1 MPGDMEKGK
10 KTFVQKC
17 AQCHTV
23 EQGGK
28 HKTGP
33 NLWGLLGR
41 KTGQAEGF
49 SYTDANKSKGI
60 IWSEETLMVYLEN
73 PKKGEPRRR
82 ELRKTFARSKAIN
95 VNRTYDEQVT
105 SRAQEPLSSMR
116 RRALLRKASSL
127 PPTTAH
133 ILSALLESRVNIPQY
148 PSTAV
153 DFKYYL
159 KEHNERE
166 FFLELVKDISNDLD
180 LTSLSYK
187 ILVFVCIMVDADR
200 CSLFLVEG
208 TGNKKTLV
216 SKFFD
221 VHAGTTVLP
230 SMNSDEVQVP
240 WGKGIIGYVAEHG
253 ETVNIPDA
261 YQDRRFSDE
270 IDKLTGYK
278 TKSLLCMPIRNSDGE
293 IIGVAQAIN
302 KSSAGQ
308 LFTEDD
314 EKFSGELAPFSLRR
328 EFWGQRGQRED
339 PPPPFTAAHLK
350 FANKITPV
358 LFCRPKSLNCTVI
371 PWNAGWPAAD
381 FTSPSSFYHSRVGSL
396 LRCLHVRGRVL
407 QMYLPFCGIAIS
419 NAQLFAAS
427 RKEYDRSRV
436 RLVQPHPFMVQV
448 SEELLGDTCQT
459 LIADGREQL
468 EPTALL
474 EVVNDLFEEQT
485 DLEKIVRKIMHRA
498 QTLLKCERCS
508 VQLLEDIESPV
519 VKFTKSFELLSPKC
533 SADAD
538 SSFKDSM
545 EKSSYS
551 DWLINNSIAELVA
564 STGLPV
570 NISDAYQDPRFDAE
584 ADQFSDF
591 HIRSVLCVPI
601 WNSNHQIIGVA
612 QVLNRLDGKPFDD
625 ADQRLFEV
633 FLFDSA
639 WAPRLRRRLA
649 NGCLL
654 VSSQAFVIFCGLGI
668 NNTIMYDQV
677 KKSWAKQSVALDVLS
692 YHATCSKTE
701 VDKFKAA
708 NIPLVCELG
717 IDKLSFDDFSLDVDA
732 MITAAL
738 RMFIELG
745 MVQKFKI
752 DYETLC
758 RWLLTCQKKLRDMVL
773 YHNWRHSLQRL
784 PVHVCDAHDGRLPGD
799 PDGCGDPGAHRGM
812 CVPRLGP
819 QGHQQCFPGQH
830 LQQSAALQRES
841 NGKWTGS
848 ALSLLYGTS
857 ATLEHHHFNHAVMIL
872 QSEGHNIFC
881 NLSST
886 EYSDLMQLLKQSIL
900 ATDLTLYFEN
910 RNNFFELVSNG
921 EYNWNVKTHRDMCR
935 SMMMTACDL
944 GAVTKP
950 WDISRKVRRH
960 MLPDVAGG
968 ATDGFP
974 PHTHT
979 HTRVLSLVTSGGRAG
994 DQRVLRA
1001 GRQGAIGA
1009 EADALCINVLHPS
1022 LPQAIF
1028 DRNRK
1033 DELPGLQLG
1042 WIDGICTPLYETLV
1056 KLNPKLQPMVD
1067 MIKANRA
1074 KWEELDK
1081 KRQHDPSASAPAS

>member
-1 MPGDMEKGK
+1 MSVPNMDFSDVESFLDKHPELFEDYLNRKGK
-10 KTFVQKC
+10 HSMVEKWLKNHQVNKTPVNPS
-17 AQCHTV
+17 TDID
-23 EQGGK
+23 
-28 HKTGP
+28 KTGS
-33 NLWGLLGR
+33 
-41 KTGQAEGF
+41 TGSTGVSTA
-49 SYTDANKSKGI
+49 SSKGCWI
-60 IWSEETLMVYLEN
+60 HRGDGLQ
-73 PKKGEPRRR
+73 RRPSQK
-82 ELRKTFARSKAIN
+82 ELRKTFARSKA
-95 VNRTYDEQVT
+95 VHANRTYDEN
-105 SRAQEPLSSMR
+105 SRAQEPLTSMR

-148 PSTAV
+148 PSTAI

-159 KEHNERE
+159 KHNNERE

-208 TGNKKTLV
+208 PANKRTLV

-221 VHAGTTVLP
+221 VHAGATVLP
-230 SMNSDEVQVP
+230 SLSTDNSDEVQVP

-261 YQDRRFSDE
+261 YQDRRFSNE

-278 TKSLLCMPIRNSDGE
+278 TKSLLCMPIGNSDGE

-302 KSSAGQ
+302 KNPRGA

-314 EKFSGELAPFSLRR
+314 EK
-328 EFWGQRGQRED
+328 
-339 PPPPFTAAHLK
+339 
-350 FANKITPV
+350 V
-358 LFCRPKSLNCTVI
+358 LE
-371 PWNAGWPAAD
+371 
-381 FTSPSSFYHSRVGSL
+381 
-396 LRCLHVRGRVL
+396 
-407 QMYLPFCGIAIS
+407 MYLPFCGIAIS

-427 RKEYDRSRV
+427 RKEYDRSR
-436 RLVQPHPFMVQV
+436 
-448 SEELLGDTCQT
+448 
-459 LIADGREQL
+459 
-468 EPTALL
+468 ALL

-538 SSFKDSM
+538 SSFKDSL

-584 ADQFSDF
+584 ADQFSGF

-625 ADQRLFEV
+625 ADQRLFE
-633 FLFDSA
+633 
-639 WAPRLRRRLA
+639 
-649 NGCLL
+649 
-654 VSSQAFVIFCGLGI
+654 AFVIFCGLGI

-738 RMFIELG
+738 RMFMELG

-758 RWLLTCQKKLRDMVL
+758 RWLLTVRKNYRMVL
-773 YHNWRHSLQRL
+773 YHNWRHAFN
-784 PVHVCDAHDGRLPGD
+784 VCQCMFSMLTTAGFQKTLTEVEMLALIVGCLCHDLD
-799 PDGCGDPGAHRGM
+799 HRGTNNAF
-812 CVPRLGP
+812 
-819 QGHQQCFPGQH
+819 Q
-830 LQQSAALQRES
+830 A
-841 NGKWTGS
+841 KTGS
-848 ALSLLYGTS
+848 ALSQLYGTS

-872 QSEGHNIFC
+872 QSEGHNIFA
-881 NLSST
+881 NLSSR

-900 ATDLTLYFEN
+900 ATDLTLYFEK
-910 RNNFFELVSNG
+910 RSEFFELVDKG
-921 EYNWNVKTHRDMCR
+921 EYNWNIKNHREMFR
-935 SMMMTACDL
+935 SMLMTACDL

-950 WDISRKVRRH
+950 WEISRKV
-960 MLPDVAGG
+960 AE
-968 ATDGFP
+968 
-974 PHTHT
+974 
-979 HTRVLSLVTSGGRAG
+979 LVTSEFFEQG
-994 DQRVLRA
+994 DRERSELK
-1001 GRQGAIGA
+1001 
-1009 EADALCINVLHPS
+1009 LTPS
-1022 LPQAIF
+1022 AIF

-1033 DELPGLQLG
+1033 DELPGLQLE
-1042 WIDGICTPLYETLV
+1042 WIDGICVPLYETLV
-1056 KLNPKLQPMVD
+1056 KVNPKLQPMLD
-1067 MIKANRA
+1067 LIRGNRV
-1074 KWEELDK
+1074 KWEELNRE
-1081 KRQHDPSASAPAS
+1081 RQRSQPSNTSSSSSSSSSSTGTSTSSSTSCNLSPNNTS

>member
-1 MPGDMEKGK
+1 MAVSNMVFSDVETFLDNHPELFEDYLNRKGK
-10 KTFVQKC
+10 
-17 AQCHTV
+17 HSMV
-23 EQGGK
+23 EKWLKSHQAGK
-28 HKTGP
+28 NPVNYT
-33 NLWGLLGR
+33 
-41 KTGQAEGF
+41 AEPEK
-49 SYTDANKSKGI
+49 SNVCKDSWASKGDG
-60 IWSEETLMVYLEN
+60 LQ
-73 PKKGEPRRR
+73 RRASQK

-95 VNRTYDEQVT
+95 ANRTYDEQVN

-208 TGNKKTLV
+208 TANKKTLV

-221 VHAGTTVLP
+221 VHAGTAILP
-230 SMNSDEVQVP
+230 SLSNSDEVQVP

-261 YQDRRFSDE
+261 YQDHRFSDE

-278 TKSLLCMPIRNSDGE
+278 TKSLLCMPIRNSDGA

-302 KSSAGQ
+302 KSPNGA

-314 EKFSGELAPFSLRR
+314 EK
-328 EFWGQRGQRED
+328 
-339 PPPPFTAAHLK
+339 
-350 FANKITPV
+350 
-358 LFCRPKSLNCTVI
+358 
-371 PWNAGWPAAD
+371 
-381 FTSPSSFYHSRVGSL
+381 
-396 LRCLHVRGRVL
+396 VL

-427 RKEYDRSRV
+427 RKEYDRSR
-436 RLVQPHPFMVQV
+436 
-448 SEELLGDTCQT
+448 
-459 LIADGREQL
+459 
-468 EPTALL
+468 ALL

-533 SADAD
+533 SADTEN
-538 SSFKDSM
+538 SFKDSM

-584 ADQFSDF
+584 ADQFSGF

-601 WNSNHQIIGVA
+601 WNSTHQIIGVA

-625 ADQRLFEV
+625 ADQRLFE
-633 FLFDSA
+633 
-639 WAPRLRRRLA
+639 
-649 NGCLL
+649 
-654 VSSQAFVIFCGLGI
+654 AFVIFCGLGI

-732 MITAAL
+732 MITASL
-738 RMFIELG
+738 RMFMELG

-752 DYETLC
+752 DYETAGFQETLTELETLA
-758 RWLLTCQKKLRDMVL
+758 LLVGC
-773 YHNWRHSLQRL
+773 
-784 PVHVCDAHDGRLPGD
+784 VCHDLD
-799 PDGCGDPGAHRGM
+799 HRGTNNAF
-812 CVPRLGP
+812 
-819 QGHQQCFPGQH
+819 Q
-830 LQQSAALQRES
+830 A
-841 NGKWTGS
+841 KTGS

-872 QSEGHNIFC
+872 QSEGHNIFS
-881 NLSST
+881 NLSSRD
-886 EYSDLMQLLKQSIL
+886 YGDLMQLLKQSIL

-910 RNNFFELVSNG
+910 RSRFFELVNKG
-921 EYNWNVKTHRDMCR
+921 EYNWNVKEHRDMFR
-935 SMMMTACDL
+935 SMLMTACDL

-950 WDISRKVRRH
+950 WETSQKV
-960 MLPDVAGG
+960 AQ
-968 ATDGFP
+968 
-974 PHTHT
+974 
-979 HTRVLSLVTSGGRAG
+979 LVTSEFFEQG
-994 DQRVLRA
+994 DRERSELK
-1001 GRQGAIGA
+1001 
-1009 EADALCINVLHPS
+1009 LTPS
-1022 LPQAIF
+1022 AIF

-1033 DELPGLQLG
+1033 DELPSLQLE
-1042 WIDGICTPLYETLV
+1042 WIDGICAPLYETLV

-1067 MIKANRA
+1067 MIQANRA
-1074 KWEELDK
+1074 KWEELHQ
-1081 KRQHDPSASAPAS
+1081 KRQRSQERAGADGLCDGSPATSCSCAGPDSGTKPPS

>member
-1 MPGDMEKGK
+1 MAVSNMVFSDVESFLDTHPELFEDYLNRKGK
-10 KTFVQKC
+10 
-17 AQCHTV
+17 HSMV
-23 EQGGK
+23 EK
-28 HKTGP
+28 WLKNH
-33 NLWGLLGR
+33 
-41 KTGQAEGF
+41 QAVKSPAAAAAPAEPEKSGACKD
-49 SYTDANKSKGI
+49 SWASKGDG
-60 IWSEETLMVYLEN
+60 LQ
-73 PKKGEPRRR
+73 RRASQK

-95 VNRTYDEQVT
+95 ANRTYDEHVN
-105 SRAQEPLSSMR
+105 SRAQEPLTSMR

-180 LTSLSYK
+180 ITSLSYK

-208 TGNKKTLV
+208 TANKKTLV

-221 VHAGTTVLP
+221 VHAGITVLP
-230 SMNSDEVQVP
+230 SLSNSDEVQVP

-302 KSSAGQ
+302 KSPGGA

-314 EKFSGELAPFSLRR
+314 EK
-328 EFWGQRGQRED
+328 
-339 PPPPFTAAHLK
+339 
-350 FANKITPV
+350 
-358 LFCRPKSLNCTVI
+358 
-371 PWNAGWPAAD
+371 
-381 FTSPSSFYHSRVGSL
+381 
-396 LRCLHVRGRVL
+396 VL

-427 RKEYDRSRV
+427 RKEYDRSR
-436 RLVQPHPFMVQV
+436 
-448 SEELLGDTCQT
+448 
-459 LIADGREQL
+459 
-468 EPTALL
+468 ALL

-533 SADAD
+533 SADTEN
-538 SSFKDSM
+538 SM

-584 ADQFSDF
+584 ADQFSGF

-625 ADQRLFEV
+625 ADQRLFE
-633 FLFDSA
+633 
-639 WAPRLRRRLA
+639 
-649 NGCLL
+649 
-654 VSSQAFVIFCGLGI
+654 AFVIFCGLGI

-738 RMFIELG
+738 RMFMELG

-758 RWLLTCQKKLRDMVL
+758 RWLLTVRKNYRMVL
-773 YHNWRHSLQRL
+773 YHNWRHAFN
-784 PVHVCDAHDGRLPGD
+784 VCQCMFAILTTAGFQETLTEVEILALIVGCVCHDLD
-799 PDGCGDPGAHRGM
+799 HRGTNNAF
-812 CVPRLGP
+812 
-819 QGHQQCFPGQH
+819 Q
-830 LQQSAALQRES
+830 A
-841 NGKWTGS
+841 KTGS

-872 QSEGHNIFC
+872 QSEVHCSTICC
-881 NLSST
+881 N
-886 EYSDLMQLLKQSIL
+886 
-900 ATDLTLYFEN
+900 
-910 RNNFFELVSNG
+910 
-921 EYNWNVKTHRDMCR
+921 
-935 SMMMTACDL
+935 
-944 GAVTKP
+944 AVA
-950 WDISRKVRRH
+950 
-960 MLPDVAGG
+960 M
-968 ATDGFP
+968 
-974 PHTHT
+974 
-979 HTRVLSLVTSGGRAG
+979 
-994 DQRVLRA
+994 
-1001 GRQGAIGA
+1001 
-1009 EADALCINVLHPS
+1009 
-1022 LPQAIF
+1022 
-1028 DRNRK
+1028 
-1033 DELPGLQLG
+1033 
-1042 WIDGICTPLYETLV
+1042 
-1056 KLNPKLQPMVD
+1056 
-1067 MIKANRA
+1067 KA
-1074 KWEELDK
+1074 
-1081 KRQHDPSASAPAS
+1081 

>member
-1 MPGDMEKGK
+1 MAVPNMVFSDVESFLDSHPDLFEDYLNRKGNYSMVEKWLK
-10 KTFVQKC
+10 N
-17 AQCHTV
+17 H
-23 EQGGK
+23 
-28 HKTGP
+28 
-33 NLWGLLGR
+33 
-41 KTGQAEGF
+41 QA
-49 SYTDANKSKGI
+49 SKS
-60 IWSEETLMVYLEN
+60 
-73 PKKGEPRRR
+73 PAAAAPAEPREEKSNACKDSWASKCDGLQRR
-82 ELRKTFARSKAIN
+82 ASQKELRKTFARSKAVN
-95 VNRTYDEQVT
+95 VNRTYDEYVN
-105 SRAQEPLSSMR
+105 SRAQEPLTSMR

-127 PPTTAH
+127 PPTTA
-133 ILSALLESRVNIPQY
+133 VNIPQY

-302 KSSAGQ
+302 KTSSGE

-314 EKFSGELAPFSLRR
+314 EK
-328 EFWGQRGQRED
+328 
-339 PPPPFTAAHLK
+339 
-350 FANKITPV
+350 
-358 LFCRPKSLNCTVI
+358 
-371 PWNAGWPAAD
+371 
-381 FTSPSSFYHSRVGSL
+381 
-396 LRCLHVRGRVL
+396 VL

-427 RKEYDRSRV
+427 RKEYDRSR
-436 RLVQPHPFMVQV
+436 
-448 SEELLGDTCQT
+448 
-459 LIADGREQL
+459 
-468 EPTALL
+468 ALL

-533 SADAD
+533 SADTE

-625 ADQRLFEV
+625 ADQRLFE
-633 FLFDSA
+633 
-639 WAPRLRRRLA
+639 
-649 NGCLL
+649 
-654 VSSQAFVIFCGLGI
+654 AFVIFCGLGI

-738 RMFIELG
+738 RMFMELG

-758 RWLLTCQKKLRDMVL
+758 RWLLTVRKNYRMVL
-773 YHNWRHSLQRL
+773 YHNWRHAFN
-784 PVHVCDAHDGRLPGD
+784 VCQCMFAMLTTAGFQETLTEVEILALIVGCVCHDLD
-799 PDGCGDPGAHRGM
+799 HRGTNNAF
-812 CVPRLGP
+812 
-819 QGHQQCFPGQH
+819 Q
-830 LQQSAALQRES
+830 A
-841 NGKWTGS
+841 KTGS
-848 ALSLLYGTS
+848 ALALLYGTS

-872 QSEGHNIFC
+872 QSEGHNIFS

-910 RNNFFELVSNG
+910 RNTFFELVSNG
-921 EYNWNVKTHRDMCR
+921 EYNWNCKVLYISSIILIDLFCEFFEQGDRER
-935 SMMMTACDL
+935 SELKLT
-944 GAVTKP
+944 
-950 WDISRKVRRH
+950 
-960 MLPDVAGG
+960 
-968 ATDGFP
+968 
-974 PHTHT
+974 
-979 HTRVLSLVTSGGRAG
+979 
-994 DQRVLRA
+994 
-1001 GRQGAIGA
+1001 
-1009 EADALCINVLHPS
+1009 PS
-1022 LPQAIF
+1022 AIF

-1033 DELPGLQLG
+1033 DELPGLQLE
-1042 WIDGICTPLYETLV
+1042 WIDGICAPLYETLV
-1056 KLNPKLQPMVD
+1056 KLNPKLQPMLD

-1074 KWEELDK
+1074 KWEELNK
-1081 KRQHDPSASAPAS
+1081 KRQRGQSVSAPASPCSGDSECRNSRTCDSACNAN

>member
-1 MPGDMEKGK
+1 MAVSNMLFSDVESFLDSHPDLFEDYLNRKGNYSMVEKWLK
-10 KTFVQKC
+10 KNQASKSPAAAAPAAAAEEKRGACKDSWASKCDGLQRRASQK
-17 AQCHTV
+17 
-23 EQGGK
+23 
-28 HKTGP
+28 
-33 NLWGLLGR
+33 
-41 KTGQAEGF
+41 
-49 SYTDANKSKGI
+49 
-60 IWSEETLMVYLEN
+60 
-73 PKKGEPRRR
+73 

-95 VNRTYDEQVT
+95 VNRTYDEHVNT
-105 SRAQEPLSSMR
+105 RAQEPLTSMR

-148 PSTAV
+148 PATAV
-153 DFKYYL
+153 DFKYRL
-159 KEHNERE
+159 KEHSERE

-302 KSSAGQ
+302 KTSSGE

-314 EKFSGELAPFSLRR
+314 EK
-328 EFWGQRGQRED
+328 
-339 PPPPFTAAHLK
+339 
-350 FANKITPV
+350 
-358 LFCRPKSLNCTVI
+358 
-371 PWNAGWPAAD
+371 
-381 FTSPSSFYHSRVGSL
+381 
-396 LRCLHVRGRVL
+396 VL

-427 RKEYDRSRV
+427 RKEYDRSR
-436 RLVQPHPFMVQV
+436 
-448 SEELLGDTCQT
+448 
-459 LIADGREQL
+459 
-468 EPTALL
+468 ALL

-533 SADAD
+533 SADTE

-625 ADQRLFEV
+625 ADQRLFE
-633 FLFDSA
+633 
-639 WAPRLRRRLA
+639 
-649 NGCLL
+649 
-654 VSSQAFVIFCGLGI
+654 AFVIFCGLGI

-701 VDKFKAA
+701 VDKFK
-708 NIPLVCELG
+708 
-717 IDKLSFDDFSLDVDA
+717 
-732 MITAAL
+732 TAG
-738 RMFIELG
+738 F
-745 MVQKFKI
+745 Q
-752 DYETLC
+752 ETLTELEILALIVGC
-758 RWLLTCQKKLRDMVL
+758 
-773 YHNWRHSLQRL
+773 
-784 PVHVCDAHDGRLPGD
+784 VCHDLD
-799 PDGCGDPGAHRGM
+799 HRGTNNAF
-812 CVPRLGP
+812 
-819 QGHQQCFPGQH
+819 Q
-830 LQQSAALQRES
+830 A
-841 NGKWTGS
+841 KTGS
-848 ALSLLYGTS
+848 ALALLYGTS

-872 QSEGHNIFC
+872 QSEGHNIFS

-900 ATDLTLYFEN
+900 ATDLTLYFEK
-910 RNNFFELVSNG
+910 RNTFFELVSKG
-921 EYNWNVKTHRDMCR
+921 EYNWNVKAHRDICR

-950 WDISRKVRRH
+950 WEISRKV
-960 MLPDVAGG
+960 AE
-968 ATDGFP
+968 
-974 PHTHT
+974 
-979 HTRVLSLVTSGGRAG
+979 LVTGEFFEQG
-994 DQRVLRA
+994 DRERL
-1001 GRQGAIGA
+1001 
-1009 EADALCINVLHPS
+1009 ELKLTPS
-1022 LPQAIF
+1022 AIF

-1033 DELPGLQLG
+1033 DELPGLQLE
-1042 WIDGICTPLYETLV
+1042 WIDGICSPLYETLV

-1067 MIKANRA
+1067 MIRANRA
-1074 KWEELDK
+1074 NWEELNK
-1081 KRQHDPSASAPAS
+1081 KRQSGQNDSAPTSPHSVEATESTSCSGAKTSSTPCCSGDYESTPSKTAS

>member
-1 MPGDMEKGK
+1 MAVSNMVFSDVESFLDTHPELFEDYLNRKGK
-10 KTFVQKC
+10 HSMVEKWLKNHQASKTSASTTAVAESEKTSVSACKDSWASCKGDGGPHRRASQK
-17 AQCHTV
+17 
-23 EQGGK
+23 
-28 HKTGP
+28 
-33 NLWGLLGR
+33 
-41 KTGQAEGF
+41 
-49 SYTDANKSKGI
+49 
-60 IWSEETLMVYLEN
+60 
-73 PKKGEPRRR
+73 
-82 ELRKTFARSKAIN
+82 ELRKTFARSKAMN
-95 VNRTYDEQVT
+95 CNRTYDEQVNY
-105 SRAQEPLSSMR
+105 RAQEPLTSMR

-208 TGNKKTLV
+208 SANKKTLV

-221 VHAGTTVLP
+221 VHAGITVLP
-230 SMNSDEVQVP
+230 SMSNSDEVQVP

-270 IDKLTGYK
+270 IDKLSGYK
-278 TKSLLCMPIRNSDGE
+278 TKSLLCMPIHNSDGE

-302 KSSAGQ
+302 KSPGGA

-314 EKFSGELAPFSLRR
+314 EK
-328 EFWGQRGQRED
+328 
-339 PPPPFTAAHLK
+339 
-350 FANKITPV
+350 
-358 LFCRPKSLNCTVI
+358 
-371 PWNAGWPAAD
+371 
-381 FTSPSSFYHSRVGSL
+381 
-396 LRCLHVRGRVL
+396 VL

-427 RKEYDRSRV
+427 RKEYDRSR
-436 RLVQPHPFMVQV
+436 
-448 SEELLGDTCQT
+448 S
-459 LIADGREQL
+459 
-468 EPTALL
+468 LL

-485 DLEKIVRKIMHRA
+485 DLEKIVRKIMYRA

-533 SADAD
+533 SADIE

-584 ADQFSDF
+584 ADQFSGF

-612 QVLNRLDGKPFDD
+612 QVLNRLDGNQFDD
-625 ADQRLFEV
+625 ADQRLFE
-633 FLFDSA
+633 
-639 WAPRLRRRLA
+639 
-649 NGCLL
+649 
-654 VSSQAFVIFCGLGI
+654 AFVIFCGLGI

-738 RMFIELG
+738 RMFMELG

-758 RWLLTCQKKLRDMVL
+758 RWLLTVRKNYRMVL
-773 YHNWRHSLQRL
+773 YHNWRHAFN
-784 PVHVCDAHDGRLPGD
+784 VCQCMFAILTTAGFQETLTEIEILALIVGCVCHDLD
-799 PDGCGDPGAHRGM
+799 HRGTNNAF
-812 CVPRLGP
+812 
-819 QGHQQCFPGQH
+819 Q
-830 LQQSAALQRES
+830 A
-841 NGKWTGS
+841 KTGS

-872 QSEGHNIFC
+872 QSEGHNIFS
-881 NLSST
+881 NLSSR
-886 EYSDLMQLLKQSIL
+886 EYGDLMQLLKQSIL

-910 RNNFFELVSNG
+910 RNTFFELVNKG
-921 EYNWNVKTHRDMCR
+921 EYNWNVKGHRDMCR
-935 SMMMTACDL
+935 SMLMTACDL

-950 WDISRKVRRH
+950 WEISRKV
-960 MLPDVAGG
+960 AE
-968 ATDGFP
+968 
-974 PHTHT
+974 
-979 HTRVLSLVTSGGRAG
+979 LVTSEFFEQG
-994 DQRVLRA
+994 DRERSELK
-1001 GRQGAIGA
+1001 
-1009 EADALCINVLHPS
+1009 LTPS
-1022 LPQAIF
+1022 AIF

-1033 DELPGLQLG
+1033 DELPGLQLE

-1056 KLNPKLQPMVD
+1056 KINPKLQPMVD
-1067 MIKANRA
+1067 LIQANRA
-1074 KWEELDK
+1074 KWGELNK
-1081 KRQHDPSASAPAS
+1081 ERQRSQSESKPTSHCSSDTTETRTCSLGDTPCNTPCCAGDPPKPAS

>member
-1 MPGDMEKGK
+1 MAVSNMVFSDVESFLDDHPDLFEDYLNRKGK
-10 KTFVQKC
+10 YSMVEKWLKNHQASKHAAGGAEADKPGACKDSWASKSDGLQRRASQK
-17 AQCHTV
+17 
-23 EQGGK
+23 
-28 HKTGP
+28 
-33 NLWGLLGR
+33 
-41 KTGQAEGF
+41 
-49 SYTDANKSKGI
+49 
-60 IWSEETLMVYLEN
+60 
-73 PKKGEPRRR
+73 
-82 ELRKTFARSKAIN
+82 ELRKTFARSKAVN
-95 VNRTYDEQVT
+95 ANRTYDEHVN
-105 SRAQEPLSSMR
+105 SRAQEPLTSMR

-208 TGNKKTLV
+208 TANKKTLV

-230 SMNSDEVQVP
+230 SLSNSDEVQVP

-261 YQDRRFSDE
+261 YQDHRFSDE

-302 KSSAGQ
+302 KSPGGA

-314 EKFSGELAPFSLRR
+314 EK
-328 EFWGQRGQRED
+328 
-339 PPPPFTAAHLK
+339 
-350 FANKITPV
+350 
-358 LFCRPKSLNCTVI
+358 
-371 PWNAGWPAAD
+371 
-381 FTSPSSFYHSRVGSL
+381 
-396 LRCLHVRGRVL
+396 VL

-427 RKEYDRSRV
+427 RKEYDRSR
-436 RLVQPHPFMVQV
+436 
-448 SEELLGDTCQT
+448 
-459 LIADGREQL
+459 
-468 EPTALL
+468 ALL

-533 SADAD
+533 SADTEN
-538 SSFKDSM
+538 SFKDSM

-584 ADQFSDF
+584 ADQFSGF

-625 ADQRLFEV
+625 ADQRLFE
-633 FLFDSA
+633 
-639 WAPRLRRRLA
+639 
-649 NGCLL
+649 
-654 VSSQAFVIFCGLGI
+654 AFVIFCGLGI

-701 VDKFKAA
+701 VDKFK
-708 NIPLVCELG
+708 VKSDVKHVKQGVG
-717 IDKLSFDDFSLDVDA
+717 INVSPQRRK
-732 MITAAL
+732 
-738 RMFIELG
+738 
-745 MVQKFKI
+745 KI
-752 DYETLC
+752 VFTVSVNP
-758 RWLLTCQKKLRDMVL
+758 WTCWE
-773 YHNWRHSLQRL
+773 HNL
-784 PVHVCDAHDGRLPGD
+784 
-799 PDGCGDPGAHRGM
+799 
-812 CVPRLGP
+812 
-819 QGHQQCFPGQH
+819 H
-830 LQQSAALQRES
+830 L
-841 NGKWTGS
+841 
-848 ALSLLYGTS
+848 
-857 ATLEHHHFNHAVMIL
+857 
-872 QSEGHNIFC
+872 EGHRTVN
-881 NLSST
+881 NLQMFMHLRLHSCFKG
-886 EYSDLMQLLKQSIL
+886 QL
-900 ATDLTLYFEN
+900 N
-910 RNNFFELVSNG
+910 RNSFFELVKKG
-921 EYNWNVKTHRDMCR
+921 EYNWNVKEHRDMFR
-935 SMMMTACDL
+935 SMLMTACDL

-950 WDISRKVRRH
+950 WDISRKV
-960 MLPDVAGG
+960 AE
-968 ATDGFP
+968 
-974 PHTHT
+974 
-979 HTRVLSLVTSGGRAG
+979 LVTSEFFEQG
-994 DQRVLRA
+994 DRERSELK
-1001 GRQGAIGA
+1001 
-1009 EADALCINVLHPS
+1009 LTPS
-1022 LPQAIF
+1022 AIF

-1033 DELPGLQLG
+1033 DELPSLQLE
-1042 WIDGICTPLYETLV
+1042 WIDGICSPLYETLA

-1067 MIKANRA
+1067 VIQANRA
-1074 KWEELDK
+1074 KWDELHQR
-1081 KRQHDPSASAPAS
+1081 RQRSQELVNPDVVCDGDGSGGCSCLGSSDSDSSKPAS

>member
-1 MPGDMEKGK
+1 MAVPNMVFSDVESFLDSHPELFEDYLNRKGNYSMVEKWLK
-10 KTFVQKC
+10 N
-17 AQCHTV
+17 H
-23 EQGGK
+23 
-28 HKTGP
+28 
-33 NLWGLLGR
+33 
-41 KTGQAEGF
+41 QA
-49 SYTDANKSKGI
+49 SKSPAAV
-60 IWSEETLMVYLEN
+60 S
-73 PKKGEPRRR
+73 PAEPREEKSNVCKDSWASKCDGLQRR
-82 ELRKTFARSKAIN
+82 ASQKELRKTFARSKAIN
-95 VNRTYDEQVT
+95 INRTYDEHVNT
-105 SRAQEPLSSMR
+105 RAQEPLTSMR

-208 TGNKKTLV
+208 TSNKQTLV

-302 KSSAGQ
+302 KTSSGE

-314 EKFSGELAPFSLRR
+314 EK
-328 EFWGQRGQRED
+328 
-339 PPPPFTAAHLK
+339 
-350 FANKITPV
+350 
-358 LFCRPKSLNCTVI
+358 
-371 PWNAGWPAAD
+371 
-381 FTSPSSFYHSRVGSL
+381 
-396 LRCLHVRGRVL
+396 VL

-427 RKEYDRSRV
+427 RKEYDRSR
-436 RLVQPHPFMVQV
+436 
-448 SEELLGDTCQT
+448 
-459 LIADGREQL
+459 
-468 EPTALL
+468 ALL

-533 SADAD
+533 SADAE

-625 ADQRLFEV
+625 ADQRLFE
-633 FLFDSA
+633 
-639 WAPRLRRRLA
+639 
-649 NGCLL
+649 
-654 VSSQAFVIFCGLGI
+654 AFVIFCGLGI

-677 KKSWAKQSVALDVLS
+677 KKSWAKQSVALD
-692 YHATCSKTE
+692 
-701 VDKFKAA
+701 AA

-738 RMFIELG
+738 RMFMELG
-745 MVQKFKI
+745 MVSKFKI

-758 RWLLTCQKKLRDMVL
+758 RWLLTVRKNYRMVL
-773 YHNWRHSLQRL
+773 YHNWRHAFN
-784 PVHVCDAHDGRLPGD
+784 VC
-799 PDGCGDPGAHRGM
+799 
-812 CVPRLGP
+812 
-819 QGHQQCFPGQH
+819 QCMFAM
-830 LQQSAALQRES
+830 L
-841 NGKWTGS
+841 T
-848 ALSLLYGTS
+848 
-857 ATLEHHHFNHAVMIL
+857 
-872 QSEGHNIFC
+872 GHNIFS

-910 RNNFFELVSNG
+910 RSTFFELVSKG
-921 EYNWNVKTHRDMCR
+921 EYNWNVKAHRDMCR

-950 WDISRKVRRH
+950 WEISCKV
-960 MLPDVAGG
+960 AE
-968 ATDGFP
+968 
-974 PHTHT
+974 
-979 HTRVLSLVTSGGRAG
+979 LVTSEFFEQG
-994 DQRVLRA
+994 DRERSELK
-1001 GRQGAIGA
+1001 
-1009 EADALCINVLHPS
+1009 LTPS
-1022 LPQAIF
+1022 AIF

-1033 DELPGLQLG
+1033 DELPGLQLE
-1042 WIDGICTPLYETLV
+1042 WIDGICAPLYETLV
-1056 KLNPKLQPMVD
+1056 KLNPKLQPMLD

-1074 KWEELDK
+1074 KWEELNN
-1081 KRQHDPSASAPAS
+1081 KRQRGQSVSAPASPCSGDSTESGGCTVAKTGSTPCCSSDAEGALSKPVS